1 MGITPGLLG
10 HYEIISPLGAGGMGE
25 VYLAQDTRLGR
36 RVALKLLPEEV
47 SANEQRLRRFFQEA
61 RAASTLNHPNILTVY
76 ELGETNSS
84 HFIVTEFVDGVTVRE
99 RLRTS
104 QLDICEAVDIVIQV
118 AEGLS
123 AAHDAGIIHRDIKPE
138 NIMLRKDGYVKILDF

>member
-1 MGITPGLLG
+1 M
-10 HYEIISPLGAGGMGE
+10 
-25 VYLAQDTRLGR
+25 
-36 RVALKLLPEEV
+36 ALKLLPEEV

-104 QLDICEAVDIVIQV
+104 QLDICEALDIVIQV

-123 AAHDAGIIHRDIKPE
+123 AAHDAGEEISST
-138 NIMLRKDGYVKILDF
+138 L